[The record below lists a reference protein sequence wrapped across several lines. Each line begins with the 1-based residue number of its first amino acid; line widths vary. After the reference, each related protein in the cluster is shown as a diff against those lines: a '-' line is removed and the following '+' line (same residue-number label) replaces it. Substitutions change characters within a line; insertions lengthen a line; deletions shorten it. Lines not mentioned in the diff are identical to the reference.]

1 MSAEK
6 TKRFFASLGK
16 LSLTAALCGAI
27 GGGTFVGVTK
37 LVDGNENKEAQTA
50 AVEAPAREA
59 EPDEGGKA
67 DAQEEDKRLV
77 SSSADDRVE
86 EVAPSGSSVSE
97 VAKAAMPSIVSVT
110 VKTQGEY
117 TDMFGRSTGQ
127 MYESEG
133 AGSGILVA
141 QENGYLYI
149 VTNNHVVAGATEVS
163 AEFIDGEEADA
174 EVLGTDSKNDL
185 AVIRIPDEDL
195 KAETKDA
202 VRLATIGDSDA
213 LSVGDEVIAIGN
225 ALGYGQSVTTGIV
238 SALNREV
245 AGQDP
250 TTGQAVSQK
259 LIQTDAAINP
269 GNSGGAL
276 LNTKGEV
283 VGINSSKYADTTVEG
298 MCFAIPVNAAKEI
311 VTAIIQ
317 GTYEELQKSA
327 GYLGISCI
335 DVTSDVSKN
344 YNMPEGVYIANI
356 AENSAAKKAGL
367 MEGQIITEFNGE
379 KVTSSAA
386 LSEMIGSL
394 KGGDEA
400 TLKVM
405 TANQGTYEE
414 ETITVTLG
422 NRGDYEETEKTD
434 EKEEAPEMEKP
445 ETAEPEY
452 PGGSF
457 YEGNGMEGFEDFFGR
472 FFGR

>member
-77 SSSADDRVE
+77 SSSADDRVA

>member
-97 VAKAAMPSIVSVT
+97 VARAAMPSIVSVT

>member
-1 MSAEK
+1 M
-6 TKRFFASLGK
+6 GK

-37 LVDGNENKEAQTA
+37 LVDGNENKEARTA

-97 VAKAAMPSIVSVT
+97 VARAAMPSIVSVT

-163 AEFIDGEEADA
+163 AEFIDGEAADA

-185 AVIRIPDEDL
+185 AVIRISDEDL

>member
-27 GGGTFVGVTK
+27 GGGTFVGVTR

-77 SSSADDRVE
+77 SSSADDRVA